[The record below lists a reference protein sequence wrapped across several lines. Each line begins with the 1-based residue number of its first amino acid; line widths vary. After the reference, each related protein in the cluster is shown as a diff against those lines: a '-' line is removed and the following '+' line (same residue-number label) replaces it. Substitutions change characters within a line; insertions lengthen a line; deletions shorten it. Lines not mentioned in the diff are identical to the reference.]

1 MGVVQ
6 QLVQDENYAGL
17 GTLPPGSFEVVR
29 MNQSRE
35 RKQKF
40 YRCKV
45 GDCRETFKKS
55 TRIVVHVWKHLNLRP
70 FKCP

>member
-29 MNQSRE
+29 MNQGRE
-35 RKQKF
+35 RK
-40 YRCKV
+40 
-45 GDCRETFKKS
+45 
-55 TRIVVHVWKHLNLRP
+55 
-70 FKCP
+70 